1 MEANVFRQ
9 QNKISTLTST
19 HYNLIKHKPQYP
31 PYIVS
36 VLKKP
41 SNYNITEEITTNSTT
56 NVYKDNWFDLIAINH
71 LSKTIQ
77 AATGLSNNKS
87 GYESLV
93 EATFMVKQKF
103 NPIQQQEV
111 VIQIL
116 ERLFPKLLFAMI
128 KNLPLPAKFTREL
141 YAITTT
147 MLFTWLVGPSEVR
160 ESEINGKREKNAV
173 YVKKCRFLEETNCV
187 GMCINMCKIPSQTF
201 IKNTLGMPV
210 NMVPSKYHS
219 KLCLGID

>member
-77 AATGLSNNKS
+77 AATGS
-87 GYESLV
+87 YP
-93 EATFMVKQKF
+93 F
-103 NPIQQQEV
+103 
-111 VIQIL
+111 
-116 ERLFPKLLFAMI
+116 
-128 KNLPLPAKFTREL
+128 
-141 YAITTT
+141 
-147 MLFTWLVGPSEVR
+147 
-160 ESEINGKREKNAV
+160 
-173 YVKKCRFLEETNCV
+173 
-187 GMCINMCKIPSQTF
+187 
-201 IKNTLGMPV
+201 
-210 NMVPSKYHS
+210 VPS
-219 KLCLGID
+219 L